1 MEELTTIVLA
11 AGAGTRMKSE
21 KAKCAHEVA
30 GLPML
35 TWVLRAASEAGTTR
49 SLVVVGHHA
58 EEITPIVPEGTTCV
72 LQPQRL
78 GTGHAVQCAAE
89 YIQPGGGM
97 VLLLCG
103 DTPLLTGQTLLA
115 ACKAHRD
122 SGNAATVL
130 TSVLSDPHGYGR
142 IVRKADGGVAGIV
155 EQVDAN
161 EQQQAISEINT
172 GVYVFDTSALLAAL
186 PRLRNDNRQGEY
198 YLTDVLGILGEE
210 GQQVGAFVVRDAQE
224 TLGVNDR
231 AQLAQAED
239 VLLSRIR
246 NAHMKAGVTFRL
258 PETSWV
264 GAGVRLGE
272 DAVIL
277 PGCVL
282 EGDTDIGAGCVIGP
296 NTRIVDSYVD
306 TGVQI
311 TNSVVVSSRIGCETK
326 VGPFAYLRPGSQIG
340 RHVKIGDFV
349 EIKKSIIGDDTK
361 ISHLTYVGDAEV
373 GQRVNL
379 GCGVVVV
386 NYDGREKNRTV
397 IGDDAFVGCNVNLV
411 SPVEIHDHA
420 YVAAGSTITAE
431 VPAYSLGIAR
441 SRQVVKEEWVKLK
454 GLDKPKES

>member
-1 MEELTTIVLA
+1 
-11 AGAGTRMKSE
+11 MKSE

-35 TWVLRAASEAGTTR
+35 TWVLRAAAEAGTAR

-58 EEITPIVPEGTTCV
+58 EEITAIVPQGTTCV

-89 YIQPGGGM
+89 YIQPGEGM

-130 TSVLSDPHGYGR
+130 TSVLADPHGYGR
-142 IVRKADGGVAGIV
+142 IMRKADGSVAGIV
-155 EQVDAN
+155 EQADAN
-161 EQQQAISEINT
+161 EQQQAIAEINT

-198 YLTDVLGILGEE
+198 YLTDVLGILGEA
-210 GQQVGAFVVRDAQE
+210 GQPVGAFVVRDARE

-264 GAGVRLGE
+264 GADVRIGE

-296 NTRIVDSYVD
+296 NTRIVDSCVD

-311 TNSVVVSSRIGCETK
+311 ANSVVVSSRIGSETK

-349 EIKKSIIGDDTK
+349 EIKKSVIGDDTK

-386 NYDGREKNRTV
+386 NYDGQVKNRTV

-441 SRQVVKEEWVKLK
+441 SRQVVKEEWVKRK
-454 GLDKPKES
+454 GLDKPKGS